1 MATITKGV
9 AGVDVAKANLEVYLL
24 PSGQKLTIPNTKSGI
39 KKMLPIL
46 KKHDIKRVV
55 FESTGGYENL
65 LFNAVEEAHLEPWRV
80 EPRRIKAFI
89 ASEGIKAKTDA
100 IDAKMIA
107 HFGSE
112 KEPSYENKKS
122 SESEIQLRALVR
134 TRDDLI
140 QMQAK
145 LKTQLKQP
153 VLLAA
158 SKESLE
164 NVYQFVK
171 KEICKLDEQIKAIIQ
186 QNNELTKRA
195 ILCESIPGIG
205 AITAA
210 VLLSEVP
217 ELGYLSDR
225 EIVALVGLA
234 PYAKESG
241 NYKGKSYISDG
252 RAFPRK
258 MLYTNAL
265 VATRFNPQMKQF
277 YQRLRDNGKPPKVAL
292 TAVARKLLCLINT
305 LLRKDELWRPA

>member
-9 AGVDVAKANLEVYLL
+9 AGVDVAKANLEIYLL
-24 PSGQKLTIPNTKSGI
+24 PSGQKLTVANTKAGI
-39 KKMLPIL
+39 KKMLPFL
-46 KKHDIKRVV
+46 KEHDIKRVV
-55 FESTGGYENL
+55 FESTGGQEKL
-65 LFNAVEEAHLEPWRV
+65 LFDESEKAGFEPWRV

-100 IDAKMIA
+100 MDARMIA
-107 HFGSE
+107 RFGSE
-112 KEPSYENKKS
+112 KEPSYSNKKPSQSENK
-122 SESEIQLRALVR
+122 LRALAR

-153 VLLAA
+153 ILLEE

-164 NVYQFVK
+164 NVYQYVK
-171 KEICKLDEQIKAIIQ
+171 KEISKLDAQIKAIIKQ
-186 QNNELTKRA
+186 DQELNKRA
-195 ILCESIPGIG
+195 SLCESIPGIG

-217 ELGYLSDR
+217 ELGSLSDR
-225 EIVALVGLA
+225 EITALVGLA
-234 PYAKESG
+234 PYTKESG

-252 RAFPRK
+252 RTLPRK

-265 VATRFNPQMKQF
+265 VASRFNPQMKQF

-292 TAVARKLLCLINT
+292 TAVARKLLCLVNT
-305 LLRKDELWRPA
+305 LLRKEEAWHSA

>member
-9 AGVDVAKANLEVYLL
+9 AGVDVAKASLEIYLF
-24 PSGQKLTIPNTKSGI
+24 PSGKKLTVSNTKSGI

-46 KKHDIKRVV
+46 KQHDIKRVV
-55 FESTGGYENL
+55 FESTGGYEKL
-65 LFNAVEEAHLEPWRV
+65 LFDESEKAGFEPWRV
-80 EPRRIKAFI
+80 EPRRIKAFM
-89 ASEGIKAKTDA
+89 ASEGVKAKTDA

-107 HFGSE
+107 CFGSKKDPAYE
-112 KEPSYENKKS
+112 SKKPSKP
-122 SESEIQLRALVR
+122 ESKLRDLMR
-134 TRDDLI
+134 TRDDLV

-153 VLLAA
+153 SLLAE

-171 KEICKLDEQIKAIIQ
+171 NEISKLDDQIKSIIQ
-186 QNNELTKRA
+186 QDRELTKRA
-195 ILCESIPGIG
+195 TLCESIPGIG

-217 ELGYLSDR
+217 ELGFLSDR
-225 EIVALVGLA
+225 QIAALVGLA

-252 RAFPRK
+252 RSLPRK

-292 TAVARKLLCLINT
+292 VAVSRKLLCLANT
-305 LLRKDELWRPA
+305 LLRKDELWHPA